1 MLVTLQGF
9 GNIWS
14 GSHGIHAG
22 DSTKVHGTAYY
33 NTTGVLVNGRVRY
46 RWRIGGKI
54 RFNSTGGFDPNY
66 PVAGVGSRLRVR
78 AARTAW
84 RRLEPDAIQDRACD
98 PCGRTAYLFVVAP
111 EKTGRIDI
119 SSPFWKP
126 ASVQVVAF
134 SEDSDQQQAMRLC
147 PHIPVHG
154 ELGHSSRSRQPASR
168 GRRSS
173 QWAGLLIGGADG
185 IPKDRSF

>member
-9 GNIWS
+9 GNIWERKPR
-14 GSHGIHAG
+14 IQAG
-22 DSTKVHGTAYY
+22 NSTKVHGAAYY

-66 PVAGVGSRLRVR
+66 PLRVLGR
-78 AARTAW
+78 VFECEPPERRGDGWNQMLFRTVLAHPL
-84 RRLEPDAIQDRACD
+84 RPD
-98 PCGRTAYLFVVAP
+98 AYLFVVAP

-134 SEDSDQQQAMRLC
+134 SEDSDQQQAMLLM
-147 PHIPVHG
+147 PAYSWVHG
-154 ELGHSSRSRQPASR
+154 ELGTFFAEPSARRPWSAQLTM
-168 GRRSS
+168 GR
-173 QWAGLLIGGADG
+173 AA
-185 IPKDRSF
+185 

>member
-9 GNIWS
+9 GNIWERKPR
-14 GSHGIHAG
+14 IQAG
-22 DSTKVHGTAYY
+22 NSTKVHGAAYY

-66 PVAGVGSRLRVR
+66 PLRVLGR
-78 AARTAW
+78 VFECEPPERRSDGWNQMLFRTVLAHPL
-84 RRLEPDAIQDRACD
+84 RPD
-98 PCGRTAYLFVVAP
+98 AYLFVVAP

-134 SEDSDQQQAMRLC
+134 SEDSDQQQAMLLM
-147 PHIPVHG
+147 PAYSWVHG
-154 ELGHSSRSRQPASR
+154 ELGTFFAEPSARQPWSAQLTM
-168 GRRSS
+168 GR
-173 QWAGLLIGGADG
+173 AA
-185 IPKDRSF
+185 